1 MMILIAGPVR
11 SGTHGDQQLIE
22 QNMQKLDHMALQVYQ
37 KGHTP
42 VIGEWLALPLGN
54 AAGSQRI
61 GDEISEAFLYPV
73 AHRLIQSCDAVLRMP
88 GASTGADQDVQ
99 VGKDLGLSI
108 FYDIEQIPLV
118 QALAGYI

>member
-11 SGTHGDQQLIE
+11 SGTNDDLQLIE

-42 VIGEWLALPLGN
+42 VIGEWLALPLAS
-54 AAGSQRI
+54 AAGSQQI

-73 AHRLIQSCDAVLRMP
+73 AHRLIQSCDAILRMP
-88 GASTGADQDVQ
+88 GASTGADKDVQ
-99 VGKDLGLSI
+99 MGRAFGLSI
-108 FYDIEQIPLV
+108 FSDIEEIPESHV
-118 QALAGYI
+118 